1 MRRVR
6 FSALEYLPDAT
17 LAPADYHFH
26 GSPDLGWTVER
37 NGRLHLSLPSG
48 YTLLRSAACGVCSTD
63 LARRYLPFP
72 LPQIIGH
79 EVTAIDE
86 DGRRCAI
93 EINAS
98 HRSRGADE
106 CAFCRAGLDTHCP
119 DRLVL
124 GIHDLPGGFGPY
136 VLAPVHAV
144 LPIPHEISPRCDVL
158 IEPLAAAFHAVH
170 KIAPRDGDRVAVLG
184 PRKLGM
190 LTIAALAAYRRQYS
204 RAFTIIAWA
213 RRPELLQLAEALGAD
228 EVRHVDEA
236 HLRRESADVVIDT
249 TGSPDGLLLALQL
262 ARREV
267 HLKSTHGRPAA
278 GLTKLTALVVDE
290 IGLRRFPGSAAENN
304 EAKVAWL
311 SRSDPPAWLESS
323 GARVMKGADAA
334 TILRQLEREGGD
346 DLRRA
351 DAAVADTAGQV
362 DEVIRPAADRE
373 VSLVRPRGTIYV
385 TTSPDAGDASPLM
398 RAIVERHVRLTSSRC
413 GSFRPAIACLQSD
426 PVLRTACERL
436 ITHTFPASELAQA
449 LRIAASTACVKAVV
463 EHGDVA

>member
-1 MRRVR
+1 M
-6 FSALEYLPDAT
+6 
-17 LAPADYHFH
+17 
-26 GSPDLGWTVER
+26 
-37 NGRLHLSLPSG
+37 
-48 YTLLRSAACGVCSTD
+48 
-63 LARRYLPFP
+63 
-72 LPQIIGH
+72 
-79 EVTAIDE
+79 TAIDE

-144 LPIPHEISPRCDVL
+144 LPVPHEISPRCDVL

-170 KIAPRDGDRVAVLG
+170 EIAPRDGDRVAVLG

-190 LTIAALAAYRRQYS
+190 LTIAALAAYRRQYKGFHNHRVGPAS
-204 RAFTIIAWA
+204 GTAAVGGGA
-213 RRPELLQLAEALGAD
+213 GAD
-228 EVRHVDEA
+228 EARHVDEA
-236 HLRRESADVVIDT
+236 HLLRESAEVVIDT
-249 TGSPDGLLLALQL
+249 TGSPDGLLMALQL

-278 GLTKLTALVVDE
+278 GLAKLTALVVDE
-290 IGLRRFPGSAAENN
+290 IGLRRFPNDAAENN
-304 EAKVAWL
+304 EATVAWL
-311 SRSDPPAWLESS
+311 SRSESARLARVS
-323 GARVMKGADAA
+323 GARVIEEADAA
-334 TILRQLEREGGD
+334 TILRQLERESRE

-351 DAAVADTAGQV
+351 DAAVADTEGQV

-385 TTSPDAGDASPLM
+385 TNSPDAGDASPLM

-413 GSFRPAIACLQSD
+413 GSFRPAIAFLQSD
-426 PVLRTACERL
+426 PVL
-436 ITHTFPASELAQA
+436 H
-449 LRIAASTACVKAVV
+449 
-463 EHGDVA
+463 